1 MDGQGPRARQGGGAT
16 NNYDYSERAGY
27 GERDR
32 RRNDRE
38 VEKPGGYG
46 NYGGSDYGRD
56 ARQPQ
61 PRLQQRELAPS
72 GTEQG
77 YGRNRSRERSRE
89 RDPSR
94 GPPRQNGV
102 KGYGPGTR
110 NLEGE
115 RNTISQMIFMNG
127 DRNTEVGPGIRYIER
142 YREGLGFH
150 DSRQL
155 CSCQSG
161 LAIDGYQL
169 VREGL
174 PV

>member
-1 MDGQGPRARQGGGAT
+1 MDGQGPRARQGGGPT
-16 NNYDYSERAGY
+16 NNYGGYGERVGQ

-38 VEKPGGYG
+38 PEKPGGYG

-56 ARQPQ
+56 ARQPL
-61 PRLQQRELAPS
+61 PRLQHRELAPS

-77 YGRNRSRERSRE
+77 YRSRERSRE

-94 GPPRQNGV
+94 GPPKQNGV

-115 RNTISQMIFMNG
+115 RNTIPQMIFMNR
-127 DRNTEVGPGIRYIER
+127 DRNTEVGFGIRYIER

-155 CSCQSG
+155 CSC
-161 LAIDGYQL
+161 
-169 VREGL
+169 
-174 PV
+174 

>member
-16 NNYDYSERAGY
+16 NNYDYSGGAGY
-27 GERDR
+27 GDR

-61 PRLQQRELAPS
+61 PRLQQLAPS
-72 GTEQG
+72 GTEG
-77 YGRNRSRERSRE
+77 YRSNRSQERSRE
-89 RDPSR
+89 RD

-142 YREGLGFH
+142 HREGLGFH